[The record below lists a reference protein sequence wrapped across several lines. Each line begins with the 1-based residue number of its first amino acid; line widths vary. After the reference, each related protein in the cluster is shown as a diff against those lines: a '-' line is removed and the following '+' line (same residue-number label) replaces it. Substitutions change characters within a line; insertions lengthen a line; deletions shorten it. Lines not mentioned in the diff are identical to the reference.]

1 MADSDITV
9 NGIIEDRVIFG
20 SPQTVARKLIELR
33 KECGPFGTLL
43 VIGADWTGVNAE
55 WESESLRRLAQEVM
69 PIVNA
74 AETQAAQAAA
84 AE

>member
-1 MADSDITV
+1 
-9 NGIIEDRVIFG
+9 VIYG

-33 KECGPFGTLL
+33 AQCGPFGTLL

-69 PIVNA
+69 PLVNA
-74 AETQAAQAAA
+74 ALKSEAQAAA